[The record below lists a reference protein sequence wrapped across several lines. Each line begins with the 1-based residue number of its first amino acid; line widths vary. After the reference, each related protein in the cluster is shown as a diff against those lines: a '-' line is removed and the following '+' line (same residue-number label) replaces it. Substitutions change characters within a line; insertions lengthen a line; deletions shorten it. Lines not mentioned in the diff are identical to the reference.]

1 MSMTCLINK
10 QIDMWCTIAHDI
22 NILLFRL
29 QFHFQ
34 ANPSKAQLIISTVEI
49 TCYLWHACLGV
60 FECIWFGVF
69 YALIL
74 AIGISLKIYAGNQPC
89 FANGLLL
96 AVLLCS
102 KWQAFCKKTLNHIL
116 KLYIYIYSSRALE
129 HKFRLSWWFGKT
141 VR

>member
-1 MSMTCLINK
+1 MIY
-10 QIDMWCTIAHDI
+10 WCTMAHEV
-22 NILLFRL
+22 NILRFRL

-49 TCYLWHACLGV
+49 TCYLWHSCLGV

-102 KWQAFCKKTLNHIL
+102 KWQAFCKKTINHML
-116 KLYIYIYSSRALE
+116 KLFIYTHTHTHTYIYIGDKNCPALVLI
-129 HKFRLSWWFGKT
+129 HTWWFEQT

>member
-1 MSMTCLINK
+1 MYCNWKTTCLQFVITVK
-10 QIDMWCTIAHDI
+10 RIDMWYTIAHEI

-34 ANPSKAQLIISTVEI
+34 ANLSKGQLIISTVEI

-89 FANGLLL
+89 LANGLFL

-102 KWQAFCKKTLNHIL
+102 KWQAFCKKTLNHIP
-116 KLYIYIYSSRALE
+116 KLHIYLRYQYHNVIC
-129 HKFRLSWWFGKT
+129 
-141 VR
+141 V